1 MHCIQRNIRFCEQ
14 RKGNSL
20 QMQTAKYLPVRDI
33 FRVTTVFLFFL
44 QYNFLTNFDNIHSIL
59 LEKNHHLLDPLILCF
74 CKNSYVEQGLSSP
87 FRFLNLVT
95 ALSMKFHC
103 RKILEHMQQSGIRHT
118 AKLSPFP

>member
-44 QYNFLTNFDNIHSIL
+44 QYNFLTNLDNIHSIL
-59 LEKNHHLLDPLILCF
+59 LEKKTSFIGSTDTLLL
-74 CKNSYVEQGLSSP
+74 
-87 FRFLNLVT
+87 
-95 ALSMKFHC
+95 
-103 RKILEHMQQSGIRHT
+103 
-118 AKLSPFP
+118 